1 MSGSKLKI
9 DIRRNKIL
17 ELLRE
22 DGRVTVTD
30 LSGRLCTTAVTIRND
45 LTALE
50 RDGYLIRTK
59 GGAVLVPH
67 QDDSSNPL
75 ASMRVD
81 RSDEKVAIANAVANM
96 IRDGDTL
103 FINSGTTCE
112 QIASAL
118 RARKNLNIVTNAL
131 KVALELGTVP
141 SFRVL
146 LVGGEI
152 NAQYGFTHGGD
163 AQDQLSRYRADWSI
177 LAVDGVS
184 ASGGVTTHHAEEALI
199 DRIMSQGASRTLVV
213 ADGSK
218 IGRPGFSRVMECGP
232 SLTLVTDGTADR
244 EALEAIREQN
254 MEIVYATL

>member
-67 QDDSSNPL
+67 QDDISNPL

-103 FINSGTTCE
+103 FINSGSTT
-112 QIASAL
+112 QVLAAAL
-118 RARKNLNIVTNAL
+118 KVRSNLNIVTNSLA
-131 KVALELGTVP
+131 AATVLADVP
-141 SFRVL
+141 TFRVVL
-146 LVGGEI
+146 LGGSL
-152 NAQYGFTHGGD
+152 NATYGFTYGGD
-163 AQDQLSRYRADWSI
+163 AQHQLAKFQADWAFLS
-177 LAVDGVS
+177 VDGISVR
-184 ASGGVTTHHAEEALI
+184 GGITTHHAEEAVI
-199 DRIMSQGASRTLVV
+199 DRMMIEGARSAWVV
-213 ADGSK
+213 LDRSK
-218 IGRPGFSRVMECGP
+218 LGRAGFARIEDDLHRVG
-232 SLTLVTDGTADR
+232 LVTSAGDPSETRD
-244 EALEAIREQN
+244 LERCG
-254 MEIVYATL
+254 MEIVYA

>member
-67 QDDSSNPL
+67 QDDISNPL

-103 FINSGTTCE
+103 FINSGSTT
-112 QIASAL
+112 QVLAAAL
-118 RARKNLNIVTNAL
+118 KVRSNLNIVTNSLA
-131 KVALELGTVP
+131 AATVLADVP
-141 SFRVL
+141 TFRVVL
-146 LVGGEI
+146 LGGSL
-152 NAQYGFTHGGD
+152 NATYGFTYGGD
-163 AQDQLSRYRADWSI
+163 AQHQLAKFQAD
-177 LAVDGVS
+177 
-184 ASGGVTTHHAEEALI
+184 
-199 DRIMSQGASRTLVV
+199 
-213 ADGSK
+213 
-218 IGRPGFSRVMECGP
+218 
-232 SLTLVTDGTADR
+232 
-244 EALEAIREQN
+244 
-254 MEIVYATL
+254 